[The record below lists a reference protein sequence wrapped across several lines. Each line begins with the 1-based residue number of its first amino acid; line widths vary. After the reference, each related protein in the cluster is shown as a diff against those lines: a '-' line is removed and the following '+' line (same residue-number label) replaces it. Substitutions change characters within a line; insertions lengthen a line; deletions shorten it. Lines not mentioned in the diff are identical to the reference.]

1 MATAIKV
8 ENPVVVKKSG
18 INPIIIIGALF
29 FIFGFVTWL
38 NSVLI
43 PYLKIAC
50 QLNNIE
56 SFLVASAFY
65 IAYLL
70 MAKPS
75 AWLLKLFGF
84 KNGMAV
90 GLLIMAVGAL
100 IFIPAALTRTYA
112 VFLIGLFVQGS
123 GLAVLQSASNPYIT
137 IVGPPESA
145 AKRISIMGIC
155 NKFAGVLAPIALG
168 AVVLKNIDAFTANLA
183 KLDATQKIA
192 ELNELASRVILPYV
206 LIVIV
211 LIVLAV
217 LIYFSGLPE
226 IDTDH
231 EDETVAAANSGKT
244 SILQFPHLVL
254 GVIALFL
261 YVGAEVIA
269 GDSIIS
275 YGVAHHIPLSTA
287 KYFASGTLACMVIGY
302 IAGILFIPHYIS
314 QQKALVYSAVL
325 GVVLTVA
332 ALIVPKYAFV
342 ACIALLGLAN
352 SLMWPAIWP
361 LALSGL
367 GRFTKIGSS
376 LLVMGIA
383 GAAVFP
389 PIYGFLVDQSKA
401 SAGPEAAAQTSYW
414 ILLPI
419 YLFILYFA
427 AIGYKKGKHV
437 IAV

>member
-1 MATAIKV
+1 MAVVTNSAI
-8 ENPVVVKKSG
+8 PATKKSG
-18 INPIIIIGALF
+18 LNPIIIIGSLF
-29 FIFGFVTWL
+29 FILGFVAWL

-50 QLNNIE
+50 QLTNLE
-56 SFLVASAFY
+56 SYLVASSFY
-65 IAYLL
+65 IACLL

-75 AWLLKLFGF
+75 AWLLKLLGF
-84 KNGMAV
+84 KNGMVA
-90 GLLIMAVGAL
+90 GLVLMGLGAL
-100 IFIPAALTRTYA
+100 IFIPAALTRVYA
-112 VFLIGLFVQGS
+112 VFLIGLFVQGCGS
-123 GLAVLQSASNPYIT
+123 AVLQSASNPYIT

-155 NKFAGVLAPIALG
+155 NKFAGVLAPLALG
-168 AVVLKNIDAFTANLA
+168 AVILNNLDGFDAKLA
-183 KLDATQKIA
+183 KLSPA
-192 ELNELASRVILPYV
+192 EKLIQLNELASRVIVPYL
-206 LIVIV
+206 LIVVILV
-211 LIVLAV
+211 ILAV

-244 SILQFPHLVL
+244 SITQFPHLVL
-254 GVIALFL
+254 GVIALFF

-269 GDSIIS
+269 GDSIIG
-275 YGVAHHIPLSTA
+275 YGTSHHIALSTA

-302 IAGILFIPHYIS
+302 VVGILFIPKYFS
-314 QQKALVYSAVL
+314 QQKALVACAIL
-325 GVVLTVA
+325 GVVLTTI
-332 ALIVPKYAFV
+332 ALFTPKYV
-342 ACIALLGLAN
+342 SISCIALLGLAN

-367 GRFTKIGSS
+367 GRFTKLASS

-389 PIYGFLVDQSKA
+389 PIYGALVDHFKKTQ
-401 SAGPEAAAQTSYW
+401 GIEAASQSSYW

-419 YLFILYFA
+419 YLFILYYA
-427 AIGYKKGKHV
+427 ASGYKVGKKV
-437 IAV
+437 VAA